1 MKSKTFQLPEGYK
14 QSSVQEGIEDALR
27 LHNARFS
34 DILAVWD
41 TDGDGTVSRKE
52 FIAGLASM
60 GIRGSKTDFG
70 ALFDFWDIDQ
80 GGSLDAKELQRALR
94 TKDSASL
101 LWSILLQSGPA
112 SRCRV
117 AVSCARAC
125 SILLSA
131 FSWSADCW
139 SSQSWCA
146 EVGSAHAGGTF
157 WKPR

>member
-1 MKSKTFQLPEGYK
+1 MSRSTKSAPPRRSAESSKTKSKTFQLPEGYK

-70 ALFDFWDIDQ
+70 AQ
-80 GGSLDAKELQRALR
+80 TQHGN
-94 TKDSASL
+94 SARV
-101 LWSILLQSGPA
+101 G
-112 SRCRV
+112 V
-117 AVSCARAC
+117 AVASVRPTCTAANSVGVR
-125 SILLSA
+125 SA
-131 FSWSADCW
+131 
-139 SSQSWCA
+139 
-146 EVGSAHAGGTF
+146 V
-157 WKPR
+157 